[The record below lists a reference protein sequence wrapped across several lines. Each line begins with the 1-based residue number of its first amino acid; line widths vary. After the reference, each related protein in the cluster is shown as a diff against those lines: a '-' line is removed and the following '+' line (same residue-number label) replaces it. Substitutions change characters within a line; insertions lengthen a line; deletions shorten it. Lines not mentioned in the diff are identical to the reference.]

1 MQSEY
6 FEDHQDRRPGGSKQE
21 NSQDDH
27 FLRPLTG
34 RLDQVFAAEIRT
46 AKIPFVTGETVPPTA
61 TRLKKAIRV
70 GKFTLLKLAS
80 WFHEFSLQLG
90 SFQPSFRSTRLI
102 HQRASKERGRCDLV
116 QTDLI

>member
-61 TRLKKAIRV
+61 TRLKKAIRLR
-70 GKFTLLKLAS
+70 KFTLLNWQVGFTS
-80 WFHEFSLQLG
+80 SPYSLDRSSHHFVQL
-90 SFQPSFRSTRLI
+90 
-102 HQRASKERGRCDLV
+102 V
-116 QTDLI
+116 